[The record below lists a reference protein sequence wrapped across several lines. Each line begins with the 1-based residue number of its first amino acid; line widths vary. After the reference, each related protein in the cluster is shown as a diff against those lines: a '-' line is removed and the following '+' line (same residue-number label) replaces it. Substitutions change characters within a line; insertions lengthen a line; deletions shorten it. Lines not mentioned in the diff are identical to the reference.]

1 MNPYVLLISSILFE
15 VFGSSMMKA
24 SNGFKKLVPTVGLV
38 IGMGSS
44 FYFLSKALEHI
55 PLGTAYAIWSG
66 AGTALTAIV
75 GILVWKE
82 KFNLKIL
89 LGLLIIIAGVVVL
102 KLSH

>member
-1 MNPYVLLISSILFE
+1 
-15 VFGSSMMKA
+15 
-24 SNGFKKLVPTVGLV
+24 
-38 IGMGSS
+38 
-44 FYFLSKALEHI
+44 
-55 PLGTAYAIWSG
+55 LGTAYAIWSG
-66 AGTALTAIV
+66 GGTALTAIV

>member
-1 MNPYVLLISSILFE
+1 
-15 VFGSSMMKA
+15 
-24 SNGFKKLVPTVGLV
+24 
-38 IGMGSS
+38 
-44 FYFLSKALEHI
+44 
-55 PLGTAYAIWSG
+55 
-66 AGTALTAIV
+66 LTAIV